1 MVELERLELRV
12 AAAKARLHVVDPP
25 LLTGRSGVTHRFS
38 FLASDESG
46 SFGFDFYD
54 TVGEIELL
62 KSAIKKFDTGAL
74 IQVVCLKGVPTPE
87 ADLLA
92 KDLEIRILS
101 PETLI
106 RSFEQVLVETTA
118 E

>member
-1 MVELERLELRV
+1 MELERLELRV
-12 AAAKARLHVVDPP
+12 AASKAGLQVVDPP
-25 LLTGRSGVTHRFS
+25 LLTGRSGVTHRFN

-46 SFGFDFYD
+46 SFGVDFYD
-54 TVGEIELL
+54 KVGEIELL

-74 IQVVCLKGVPTPE
+74 IHVVCLKGVPTQE
-87 ADLLA
+87 AELLA
-92 KDLEIRILS
+92 RDLEIRILS

-106 RSFEQVLVETTA
+106 STFEQQLVQTTA